1 MGPPKNAFKTFRW
14 HWAWRQQSKY
24 RLEKLDITNNT
35 LTGSNR
41 QGREILQKLHNFCVR
56 GDIAKV
62 FQIYKW
68 NKKELR
74 KWRLLTVTYIANTG
88 YLILELDQFLTNQVV
103 SKSSCPVPT
112 SWLSTTQRISGWR
125 RQPPHHLWWR
135 ILSRVP
141 SFPRSDLPAHQT
153 WASGPFQ

>member
-1 MGPPKNAFKTFRW
+1 MGPPKNVFKTFHW
-14 HWAWRQQSKY
+14 HWAWRQQ
-24 RLEKLDITNNT
+24 LEKLDITNNT

-88 YLILELDQFLTNQVV
+88 YLTLGLDQFLTNKILQICM
-103 SKSSCPVPT
+103 SSAYILTLNDVKNFRTKKTT
-112 SWLSTTQRISGWR
+112 SI
-125 RQPPHHLWWR
+125 
-135 ILSRVP
+135 
-141 SFPRSDLPAHQT
+141 PRKRENHV
-153 WASGPFQ
+153 